1 MWGFES
7 SPGNV
12 SGADLNPWVLDHLNW
27 HTISRNRTRGCQART
42 LKTSLPFDSHVRT
55 FLRTTPTLET
65 PLAIF
70 AGRSNAAL
78 ARAIAESYGAKLGR
92 ITIRTFS
99 DGELYVKFEQSIRG
113 EDIFLIQSTPPPG
126 DNIMELLLML
136 DAAKRASVKR
146 VTAVIPYFGYA
157 RQDRK
162 DQPRVSIA
170 SKLMANL
177 LVEAGADRILTM
189 DLHAAQIQGFFDI
202 PLDHLYA
209 SRVFIDHFT
218 KNPIENLVVVAPD
231 VGSLKMAR
239 SYSKQL
245 GASLAFIDKRRPK
258 QNVAEVMNIIGEV
271 EGRNVLIVDDLIDT
285 AGTITNAAVA
295 LREKGALSIQA
306 TCTHP
311 ILSGPAYQRIE
322 DSPIDMMLVTDTVP
336 LERPSD
342 KIKVLSVAAIFAEAI
357 QRIHTNDT
365 ISALFND

>member
-1 MWGFES
+1 
-7 SPGNV
+7 
-12 SGADLNPWVLDHLNW
+12 
-27 HTISRNRTRGCQART
+27 
-42 LKTSLPFDSHVRT
+42 
-55 FLRTTPTLET
+55 
-65 PLAIF
+65 
-70 AGRSNAAL
+70 
-78 ARAIAESYGAKLGR
+78 
-92 ITIRTFS
+92 
-99 DGELYVKFEQSIRG
+99 VKFEQSIRG
-113 EDIFLIQSTPPPG
+113 EDVFVIQSTPPPG
-126 DNIMELLLML
+126 DNVMELLLML

-170 SKLMANL
+170 SKLMANI

-202 PLDHLYA
+202 PMDHLYA
-209 SRVFIDHFT
+209 SRIFIEHFQS
-218 KNPIENLVVVAPD
+218 NPIDNLVVVAPD

-239 SYSKQL
+239 AYSKKL
-245 GASLAFIDKRRPK
+245 GAGLAFIDKRRPK

-271 EGRNVLIVDDLIDT
+271 EGKNVLIVDDLIDT

-295 LREKGALSIQA
+295 LKERGALNIIT

-322 DSPIDMMLVTDTVP
+322 DSPIDELLVTDTVP
-336 LERPSD
+336 LRKPSD
-342 KIKVLSVAAIFAEAI
+342 KIKVLSVAGIFAEAI

-365 ISALFND
+365 ISALFDD

>member
-1 MWGFES
+1 M
-7 SPGNV
+7 
-12 SGADLNPWVLDHLNW
+12 
-27 HTISRNRTRGCQART
+27 
-42 LKTSLPFDSHVRT
+42 
-55 FLRTTPTLET
+55 ET

-70 AGRSNAAL
+70 SGTSNPAL
-78 ARAIAESYGAKLGR
+78 ARAIAEEYGASLGDV
-92 ITIRTFS
+92 TIKKFS

-113 EDIFLIQSTPPPG
+113 EDIFIIQSTPPPG
-126 DNIMELLLML
+126 DNIIELLLLL

-162 DQPRVSIA
+162 DQPRVSIG

-177 LVEAGADRILTM
+177 LVQAGADRVLTM

-209 SRVFIDHFT
+209 SRAFIDHFT
-218 KNPIENLVVVAPD
+218 QEPIENLVVVAPD

-239 SYSKQL
+239 AYSKKL

-258 QNVAEVMNIIGEV
+258 PNQSEIMNIIGEV
-271 EGRNVLIVDDLIDT
+271 KGKNVLIVDDLIDT
-285 AGTITNAAVA
+285 AGTLTNAASA
-295 LREKGALSIQA
+295 LKERGALNIIA

-322 DSPIDMMLVTDTVP
+322 DSPIDELLVTDTVP
-336 LERPSD
+336 LRQPSD
-342 KIKVLSVAAIFAEAI
+342 KIKVLSIANIFAEAI

-365 ISALFND
+365 ISALFDN

>member
-1 MWGFES
+1 M
-7 SPGNV
+7 
-12 SGADLNPWVLDHLNW
+12 D
-27 HTISRNRTRGCQART
+27 
-42 LKTSLPFDSHVRT
+42 
-55 FLRTTPTLET
+55 T

-70 AGRSNAAL
+70 AGRSNLAL
-78 ARAIAESYGAKLGR
+78 SRAIAESYGTTLGDA
-92 ITIRTFS
+92 TIKSFS

-113 EDIFLIQSTPPPG
+113 EDVFVIQSTPPPG
-126 DNIMELLLML
+126 DNIMELLLLL

-170 SKLMANL
+170 SKLMANI

-209 SRVFIDHFT
+209 SRIFVDHFT
-218 KNPIENLVVVAPD
+218 ANPIENLAVVAPD

-239 SYSKQL
+239 SYAKRL
-245 GASLAFIDKRRPK
+245 GSSLAFIDKRRPR

-271 EGRNVLIVDDLIDT
+271 AGKNILIVDDLIDT
-285 AGTITNAAVA
+285 AGTLTNAAVA
-295 LREKGALSIQA
+295 LKERGALSITA

-311 ILSGPAYQRIE
+311 ILSGPAFQRIE
-322 DSPIDMMLVTDTVP
+322 DSPIDELLVTDTVP
-336 LERPSD
+336 LRKPSE
-342 KIKVLSVAAIFAEAI
+342 KIKVLSVAGIFAEAI

-365 ISALFND
+365 ISALFDD